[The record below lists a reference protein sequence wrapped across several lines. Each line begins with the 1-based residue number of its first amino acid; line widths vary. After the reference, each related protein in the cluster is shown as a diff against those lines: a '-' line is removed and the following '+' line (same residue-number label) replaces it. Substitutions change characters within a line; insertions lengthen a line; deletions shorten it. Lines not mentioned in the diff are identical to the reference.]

1 MTTPKIR
8 ILMIIAST
16 GPDVGGMEKQLA
28 LQANGLSETT
38 DFEISVLAASCYQ
51 TLFKKS
57 VHFIPINM
65 ARGRRNPYLL
75 LQIVRLIGKN
85 QPQIIHSHGHKASQI
100 LARIRPFLGR
110 CICMATSH
118 GTKKNNKALATM
130 NTIFA
135 VSQGVQAAIPY
146 PSIVIHNAIEAYAGP
161 TYTKENLCDL
171 YQLDQNLP
179 LAVAVGRLAP
189 VKNFPLLMAAFASLK
204 ANLILFGEGPEE
216 ATLKKLERSNIKLG
230 AHTPHAQGIMAAAD
244 TLIVSSDREGLSLSM
259 LEALHMRT
267 PVLSTDVSGAKEI
280 LPASCIISRSSVSN
294 MRQDLEQKLGDLLHI
309 EQELE
314 PVFST
319 IKKTCNPNYL
329 VGLLSKHYHLAL
341 AQQAPDKKE
350 SH

>member
-38 DFEISVLAASCYQ
+38 DFEISVLAAACYQ
-51 TLFKKS
+51 VLFKRS
-57 VHFIPINM
+57 VCFIPVNM
-65 ARGRRNPYLL
+65 SRGRRNPYLL
-75 LQIVRLIGKN
+75 LQTARLIRKN
-85 QPQIIHSHGHKASQI
+85 KPQIIHSHGHKASQI
-100 LARIRPFLGR
+100 LAKIKPFLGR
-110 CICMATSH
+110 CICMASSH

-130 NTIFA
+130 DTIFA

-146 PSIVIHNAIEAYAGP
+146 PSVVIHNAIEAYAGP
-161 TYTKENLCDL
+161 IFTKANLCDR
-171 YQLDQNLP
+171 YQLDQSLP
-179 LAVAVGRLAP
+179 LAVAVGRLAT
-189 VKNFPLLMAAFASLK
+189 VKNFPLLMAAFTSLN
-204 ANLILFGEGPEE
+204 ANLILFGEGPEG
-216 ATLKKLERSNIKLG
+216 AALKKLERSNVKLG

-244 TLIVSSDREGLSLSM
+244 TLIISSDREGLSLSM

-341 AQQAPDKKE
+341 AQQAPDKNQLN
-350 SH
+350 